1 MTKGLK
7 ILIVLVLS
15 TTYTVFSQQKFIKH
29 SIKKGETLSSIASKF
44 DVKLSE
50 ISKLNPS
57 ANKTLK
63 INSILLIPIALKQST
78 FVENEVK
85 VENSNQFHEVK
96 PKETLYGIAKQYDI
110 SLNDLMLG
118 NPSLSS
124 ELKIGQKINLPE
136 NTKSIQNSSLIAEKS
151 EVQEL
156 KENTAEDQ
164 KAGFFIREV
173 LPKETKYSLTKQYGI
188 TIKEFDAI
196 NPNLGTKLIRVGQLV
211 NIPIHGVKVDENSF
225 NDKIIYTPDSK
236 LNSIA
241 ANQIENND
249 SLIISEAKPK
259 IKINNT
265 QTITYEIL
273 PKETKYAI
281 AKRYGITVKEL
292 ENQNPEIKNKL
303 TIGKKISI
311 TYQALAGEETALANT
326 ETNENLPVLT
336 STIDFNKNM
345 KTVFNIEVLDQLIDN
360 ASQNLG
366 TRYRT
371 GGTSKSGFDC
381 SGLIYKTFGEFDIKL
396 PRTSHQQSTVGTVVN
411 TEEAQKGDLIFFKT
425 NGRRQINHVGMVV
438 EVNDDE
444 IKFIHSST
452 SNGVIIS
459 STKERYYG
467 KNFSQINRVVQ

>member
-29 SIKKGETLSSIASKF
+29 SINKGETLSSIASKF

-63 INSILLIPIALKQST
+63 INSILLIPIASKQST
-78 FVENEVK
+78 FAENEVK

-225 NDKIIYTPDSK
+225 NDKIIYTTDSK

-259 IKINNT
+259 IKINST

-311 TYQALAGEETALANT
+311 TYQAVAGEETALANT
-326 ETNENLPVLT
+326 ETNENLPVVT
-336 STIDFNKNM
+336 STIDFNKNT
-345 KTVFNIEVLDQLIDN
+345 KTVFNIEVLDQLIEN

>member
-78 FVENEVK
+78 FAENEVE
-85 VENSNQFHEVK
+85 VENPNQFHEVK

-225 NDKIIYTPDSK
+225 HDKIIYTTDSK

-259 IKINNT
+259 IKINST

-281 AKRYGITVKEL
+281 AKRHGITVKEL

-311 TYQALAGEETALANT
+311 TYQTVAGEETALANT
-326 ETNENLPVLT
+326 ETNENLPVVT
-336 STIDFNKNM
+336 STIDFNKNT
-345 KTVFNIEVLDQLIDN
+345 KTVFNIEVLDQLIEN

>member
-1 MTKGLK
+1 M
-7 ILIVLVLS
+7 VLS

>member
-7 ILIVLVLS
+7 ILIALVILNS
-15 TTYTVFSQQKFIKH
+15 SIAFSQQKIIRH
-29 SIKKGETLSSIASKF
+29 SIKKGETLSSLAQKY
-44 DVKLSE
+44 DVKQ
-50 ISKLNPS
+50 SKIIDLNPS
-57 ANKTLK
+57 STKKLK
-63 INSILLIPIALKQST
+63 INFILLIPTTSKQIDVSQNT
-78 FVENEVK
+78 IIVK
-85 VENSNQFHEVK
+85 NANQLHEVQA
-96 PKETLYGIAKQYDI
+96 KETLYGIAKQYNISVNDI
-110 SLNDLMLG
+110 MSR

-124 ELKIGQKINLPE
+124 ELKIGQKINLPD
-136 NTKSIQNSSLIAEKS
+136 NSISIKNSSIISENS
-151 EVQEL
+151 EVIEL
-156 KENTAEDQ
+156 EISNNNNRKS
-164 KAGFFIREV
+164 GFFTREV

-188 TIKEFDAI
+188 TIKEFDEI

-211 NIPIHGVKVDENSF
+211 NIPLHGGKVAENAL
-225 NDKIIYTPDSK
+225 NGKIIYLTDSK
-236 LNSIA
+236 SNSQAVKQLEKDDSVILAEA
-241 ANQIENND
+241 APE
-249 SLIISEAKPK
+249 
-259 IKINNT
+259 IKSNSM

-281 AKRYGITVKEL
+281 AKRHGITVKEL

-303 TIGKKISI
+303 VIGKKISI
-311 TYQALAGEETALANT
+311 TYPIVAGEETALAST
-326 ETNENLPVLT
+326 ETNNNLPFVT
-336 STIDFNKNM
+336 SAIDFNNNT
-345 KTVFNIEVLDQLIDN
+345 KTIFNPEVLDQLIEN

-381 SGLIYKTFGEFDIKL
+381 SGLIYKTFGELDIKL

-459 STKERYYG
+459 STKEKYYG